1 MLARVKSQLG
11 QAPSYPRTAT
21 SELSTKGQK
30 TPNGDAIS
38 APITKES
45 SHNTTHSSS
54 SASGHRYQSFSSVK
68 DDFNSTNGANEQSKP
83 SRTVQQAYQQSDSRE
98 GSNSFAESPQ
108 DGPFRA
114 VTIHTAAPRTPIR
127 TSLTLLD
134 TGARSM
140 SNSILSRTRRASD
153 RKMRQH
159 QLEIQR
165 DMAAS
170 SKQQRPLADDIV
182 GSPSRPTLEDDKPV
196 QNSQLDEGE
205 ASRNLEAETTHIKG
219 RSSKSRQP
227 SSLNRSIS
235 FLDTTSP
242 TTSFQQE
249 QGQHERS
256 GSTTTSN
263 RHSQSVN
270 ASHRS
275 SSSRQLRRV
284 LSGPIFIPNPR
295 GIAPTPS
302 PDASMELVRK
312 PFDTT
317 TPRTKTQTESQV
329 VSKDQLFRHSQEQLR
344 LYEAQLDAR
353 IHTIQVNN
361 QRLQALKSLVE
372 DQGRALTIRTLQHED
387 DEDSEYDEDYYD
399 DEDDEEEQL
408 RIESSERAEDRLQ
421 LEETKAL
428 LEKSLV
434 KQQLLDEQLAQERS
448 RNTELESRIEGMSHQ
463 VKGVLEMDM
472 AQAKEIDLVH
482 EQAVKDREQWE
493 ELLRQE
499 KQKREKLQTTME
511 AELAV
516 KDRQLAEAS
525 AKERLTNGH
534 ENQALTAQVAS
545 LNQELEELKDRM
557 RRNESKAQSKLDQQ
571 EDHIRKYKEQCQ
583 DLERQ
588 LEQERDRQADDQ
600 ENRMDDLIEE
610 VEEKEQDVQ
619 DLRAMLAEYDDL
631 LQSRQSE
638 LNEAME
644 LVQSL
649 QDQLQD
655 HQVDH
660 TNDLQRTQDQYKKEQ
675 KQRQTEIRELKR
687 ELAQEKEVSHEHQKR
702 IELLLASH
710 QETTQLHEGKIR
722 DLQEE
727 LGQRNSQLSLS
738 KSTATNAI
746 KKAKGHLE
754 TIDLQQRMVEEQEQ
768 ILLEKEG
775 RIEEL
780 EQELKEAQQRH
791 HTVVADMEQDLRSLE
806 QERAELV
813 DMVKLARQQGMEDR
827 DEELSHGIEL
837 ERQMLERMLDELD
850 PDFRIDSQQGDGS
863 LDAENGEGRRTVS
876 QLYVIIQDK
885 IRHQKQHQ
893 RDLMM
898 EKDQLENKLTEQR
911 EQLDECEAEIESQH
925 EQLLRL
931 EQDRLE
937 LEDQHIRL
945 REDFAMA
952 QEDTQHLRQLLQEK
966 KDNMRSSRNVPMSGR
981 TSTSA
986 SRQLSTPLHD
996 DGQVRALFDK
1006 VSILEQEKT
1015 QLLDNIK
1022 SLEESVSD
1030 LTEAGRTLRD
1040 KYEGRVA
1047 TLRQEL
1053 VAKRQLVIRQ
1063 EGQLFLY
1070 LSVIEK
1076 LKLALRD
1083 AKIEP
1088 PRDTRVEP
1096 PPQVAKVEQEP
1107 PN

>member
-11 QAPSYPRTAT
+11 QTPSYPQTAT
-21 SELSTKGQK
+21 SEPSTMGRKI
-30 TPNGDAIS
+30 PNGDANS
-38 APITKES
+38 APSTKEP
-45 SHNTTHSSS
+45 SHNTTYSSS

-68 DDFNSTNGANEQSKP
+68 DDSSPPKGSNEQSKP
-83 SRTVQQAYQQSDSRE
+83 SRTVQQVHQQSESRK
-98 GSNSFAESPQ
+98 GSNSFAEAPQ
-108 DGPFRA
+108 DRSFRT
-114 VTIHTAAPRTPIR
+114 VTIQTTAPRAPMR

-134 TGARSM
+134 TSASSM

-159 QLEIQR
+159 LLEIQR
-165 DMAAS
+165 DMTAPS
-170 SKQQRPLADDIV
+170 TQQQPFADDIME
-182 GSPSRPTLEDDKPV
+182 SSSRSTLGGGKPV
-196 QNSQLDEGE
+196 QDSQPDEGE
-205 ASRNLEAETTHIKG
+205 ASRNMEAETTDIKG
-219 RSSKSRQP
+219 RASKYRQP

-235 FLDTTSP
+235 FLDSTSP

-249 QGQHERS
+249 QGQYERS
-256 GSTTTSN
+256 GSTAASN

-312 PFDTT
+312 PLHSA
-317 TPRTKTQTESQV
+317 TPPTKPQTESQL
-329 VSKDQLFRHSQEQLR
+329 VSKDQLFRHSQKQLR
-344 LYEAQLDAR
+344 LYEDQLDAR
-353 IHTIQVNN
+353 IQTVQVNN

-372 DQGRALTIRTLQHED
+372 DQGRALTIRTIQHED
-387 DEDSEYDEDYYD
+387 DEDSEYDEVYYD
-399 DEDDEEEQL
+399 DEDEEEEQL
-408 RIESSERAEDRLQ
+408 RIESSERAEERLQ

-434 KQQLLDEQLAQERS
+434 KQKVLDEQLVQERS
-448 RNTELESRIEGMSHQ
+448 RNKELESKIEGMSHQ

-499 KQKREKLQTTME
+499 KQKREELQMTME

-516 KDRQLAEAS
+516 KDRQLAETS
-525 AKERLTNGH
+525 AKERLVNGH
-534 ENQALTAQVAS
+534 ENQALAAQVAS
-545 LNQELEELKDRM
+545 LNQELEELTDRM

-571 EDHIRKYKEQCQ
+571 EDQTRKHKERSQE
-583 DLERQ
+583 LERQ
-588 LEQERDRQADDQ
+588 LEQERNRQADDQ

-655 HQVDH
+655 HQVNH
-660 TNDLQRTQDQYKKEQ
+660 TNDLQLTQDQHKKEL
-675 KQRQTEIRELKR
+675 KRRQADIRELKR
-687 ELAQEKEVSHEHQKR
+687 DLTQEKEASHEHQKR

-727 LGQRNSQLSLS
+727 LVQRNSQLSLS

-806 QERAELV
+806 QERAELI

-827 DEELSHGIEL
+827 DDEVSHGIEL
-837 ERQMLERMLDELD
+837 ERQMLERVLDELD
-850 PDFRIDSQQGDGS
+850 PDFRVDSQQLDGS
-863 LDAENGEGRRTVS
+863 LDVESGEGRRTVS
-876 QLYVIIQDK
+876 QLYVVIQDK
-885 IRHQKQHQ
+885 IREQKQQ
-893 RDLMM
+893 QLDLVM
-898 EKDQLENKLTEQR
+898 EKGQLENKLAEQR

-945 REDFAMA
+945 REDFAIA
-952 QEDTQHLRQLLQEK
+952 QEDTQRLRQLLQEK
-966 KDNMRSSRNVPMSGR
+966 DTMRSSRNVPMSGR
-981 TSTSA
+981 ASTSA

-1006 VSILEQEKT
+1006 VSILEQEKS
-1015 QLLDNIK
+1015 QLLDSIK

-1053 VAKRQLVIRQ
+1053 VMKRQLVIRQ

-1088 PRDTRVEP
+1088 PRDTKVE
-1096 PPQVAKVEQEP
+1096 PPQVAKVDQEP

>member
-1 MLARVKSQLG
+1 MI
-11 QAPSYPRTAT
+11 P
-21 SELSTKGQK
+21 
-30 TPNGDAIS
+30 
-38 APITKES
+38 
-45 SHNTTHSSS
+45 
-54 SASGHRYQSFSSVK
+54 
-68 DDFNSTNGANEQSKP
+68 SKP
-83 SRTVQQAYQQSDSRE
+83 SRTVQQVHQQSESRK
-98 GSNSFAESPQ
+98 GSNSFAEAPQ
-108 DGPFRA
+108 DGSFRA
-114 VTIHTAAPRTPIR
+114 VTIQTTAPRAPMR

-134 TGARSM
+134 TSASSM

-159 QLEIQR
+159 LLEIQR
-165 DMAAS
+165 DMAAPS
-170 SKQQRPLADDIV
+170 TQQRPFADDIV
-182 GSPSRPTLEDDKPV
+182 ESSSRPTLEGCKPV
-196 QNSQLDEGE
+196 QDSQPDEGE
-205 ASRNLEAETTHIKG
+205 ASRNMEAETTDIKG
-219 RSSKSRQP
+219 RASKYRQP

-235 FLDTTSP
+235 FLDSTSP

-256 GSTTTSN
+256 GSTPASN

-275 SSSRQLRRV
+275 SSSRQLHRV

-312 PFDTT
+312 PFNST
-317 TPRTKTQTESQV
+317 TPRTKSQTESQV

-353 IHTIQVNN
+353 IQTVQVNN

-372 DQGRALTIRTLQHED
+372 DQGRALTIRTIQHEN
-387 DEDSEYDEDYYD
+387 DEDSEYDEVYYD
-399 DEDDEEEQL
+399 DEDEEEEQL
-408 RIESSERAEDRLQ
+408 RIESSERAEERLQ

-434 KQQLLDEQLAQERS
+434 KQQVLDEQLAQERS
-448 RNTELESRIEGMSHQ
+448 RNKELESRIEGMSHQ

-499 KQKREKLQTTME
+499 KQKREEFQMTME

-516 KDRQLAEAS
+516 KDRQLAETS
-525 AKERLTNGH
+525 VKERLMNGH
-534 ENQALTAQVAS
+534 ENQALAAQVAS
-545 LNQELEELKDRM
+545 LNRELEELTDRM
-557 RRNESKAQSKLDQQ
+557 HRNESKAQSKLDQQ
-571 EDHIRKYKEQCQ
+571 EDQTRKHKERSQE
-583 DLERQ
+583 LERQ
-588 LEQERDRQADDQ
+588 LEQERNCQTNDQ

-655 HQVDH
+655 HQVNH
-660 TNDLQRTQDQYKKEQ
+660 TNDLQLTQDQHKKEQ
-675 KQRQTEIRELKR
+675 KRRQADIRELKR
-687 ELAQEKEVSHEHQKR
+687 DLAQEKEASHEHQKR

-710 QETTQLHEGKIR
+710 QETTQLLEGKIR

-727 LGQRNSQLSLS
+727 LVQRNSQLSLS

-746 KKAKGHLE
+746 KKAKGHLG
-754 TIDLQQRMVEEQEQ
+754 TIELQQRMVEEQEQ

-806 QERAELV
+806 QERAELI

-827 DEELSHGIEL
+827 DDEVSHGIEL
-837 ERQMLERMLDELD
+837 ERQMLERVLDELD
-850 PDFRIDSQQGDGS
+850 PDFRIDSQQLDGS
-863 LDAENGEGRRTVS
+863 LDVESGEGRRTVS
-876 QLYVIIQDK
+876 QLYVVIQDK
-885 IRHQKQHQ
+885 IREQKQQ
-893 RDLMM
+893 QLDLVM
-898 EKDQLENKLTEQR
+898 EKGQLENKLAEQR

-945 REDFAMA
+945 QEDFAIA
-952 QEDTQHLRQLLQEK
+952 QEDNQRLRQSLQEK
-966 KDNMRSSRNVPMSGR
+966 KDTMRSSRNVPMNGR
-981 TSTSA
+981 ASTSA

-1006 VSILEQEKT
+1006 VSILEQEKA
-1015 QLLDNIK
+1015 QLLDSIK

-1053 VAKRQLVIRQ
+1053 VMKRQLVIRQ

-1088 PRDTRVEP
+1088 PRDTKVE
-1096 PPQVAKVEQEP
+1096 PPQVAKVDQEP
-1107 PN
+1107 PS

>member
-1 MLARVKSQLG
+1 
-11 QAPSYPRTAT
+11 
-21 SELSTKGQK
+21 
-30 TPNGDAIS
+30 
-38 APITKES
+38 
-45 SHNTTHSSS
+45 
-54 SASGHRYQSFSSVK
+54 
-68 DDFNSTNGANEQSKP
+68 
-83 SRTVQQAYQQSDSRE
+83 
-98 GSNSFAESPQ
+98 
-108 DGPFRA
+108 
-114 VTIHTAAPRTPIR
+114 
-127 TSLTLLD
+127 
-134 TGARSM
+134 M

-165 DMAAS
+165 DMAAPS
-170 SKQQRPLADDIV
+170 TQQRPFADNIV
-182 GSPSRPTLEDDKPV
+182 ESTSRPTLDDGKPV
-196 QNSQLDEGE
+196 HDSQPDEGE
-205 ASRNLEAETTHIKG
+205 ASRNMEAETTDIKS
-219 RSSKSRQP
+219 RPSKSRQP

-235 FLDTTSP
+235 FLDSTSP
-242 TTSFQQE
+242 TTSFQQD
-249 QGQHERS
+249 QGQHECS

-263 RHSQSVN
+263 RHTQSVN

-275 SSSRQLRRV
+275 SSSRQLHRV

-302 PDASMELVRK
+302 PDASMELVRNSS
-312 PFDTT
+312 DSAT
-317 TPRTKTQTESQV
+317 RTKSQSESQV
-329 VSKDQLFRHSQEQLR
+329 VSKDQLYRHSQEQLR
-344 LYEAQLDAR
+344 LYEAQLDTR
-353 IHTIQVNN
+353 IQTIQMNN
-361 QRLQALKSLVE
+361 QRLQTLKSLVE
-372 DQGRALTIRTLQHED
+372 DQGRALTIRTIQHED
-387 DEDSEYDEDYYD
+387 DEDSEYDDNYYD
-399 DEDDEEEQL
+399 DQNDEEEQL
-408 RIESSERAEDRLQ
+408 RIESSERAEERLE
-421 LEETKAL
+421 LEETKAQ
-428 LEKSLV
+428 LENSLV
-434 KQQLLDEQLAQERS
+434 KQQLLDEQLAHERAK
-448 RNTELESRIEGMSHQ
+448 NKELESRIEGMSHQ

-499 KQKREKLQTTME
+499 KQKREELKTTME
-511 AELAV
+511 AELTV
-516 KDRQLAEAS
+516 KDRQLAETS
-525 AKERLTNGH
+525 TKESLANGH
-534 ENQALTAQVAS
+534 ENQALAAQVAS
-545 LNQELEELKDRM
+545 LNREIEELKDRM
-557 RRNESKAQSKLDQQ
+557 RRNESRAQSKLDQQ
-571 EDHIRKYKEQCQ
+571 EDLIRKHKEQRQ

-588 LEQERDRQADDQ
+588 LEQERNRQTDDQ
-600 ENRMDDLIEE
+600 ENRMDDLIDE
-610 VEEKEQDVQ
+610 VEEKEQNVQ
-619 DLRAMLAEYDDL
+619 DLRDMLAEYDDL

-655 HQVDH
+655 HRVDH
-660 TNDLQRTQDQYKKEQ
+660 TNDLQRTQDQHKKEQ
-675 KQRQTEIRELKR
+675 KQRQAEIRELKR
-687 ELAQEKEVSHEHQKR
+687 ELAQEKEASLEHQKR

-746 KKAKGHLE
+746 KKAKGHME

-850 PDFRIDSQQGDGS
+850 PDFRIDSQQLDGS
-863 LDAENGEGRRTVS
+863 LDTESGEGRRTVS
-876 QLYVIIQDK
+876 QLYVVIQDK
-885 IRHQKQHQ
+885 IREQKQHQ
-893 RDLMM
+893 LDLVM
-898 EKDQLENKLTEQR
+898 EKGQLENKLAEQR

-952 QEDTQHLRQLLQEK
+952 QEDTQHLRQLLQDK
-966 KDNMRSSRNVPMSGR
+966 KDSLRSSRNVPMSGR
-981 TSTSA
+981 ASTSA
-986 SRQLSTPLHD
+986 SRQPSTPLHD
-996 DGQVRALFDK
+996 DGQARALFEK
-1006 VSILEQEKT
+1006 ISILEQEKA
-1015 QLLDNIK
+1015 QLLDNVK
-1022 SLEESVSD
+1022 SLEESISD

-1053 VAKRQLVIRQ
+1053 VTKRQLVIRQ

-1088 PRDTRVEP
+1088 PRDTKVEP